1 MYKNFIVSILL
12 LLPFSAIAIDS
23 VVITKKTV
31 EKSSMAQSSSRF
43 SIFHNDMKS
52 DDLGLNVSLLNE
64 SDMQLITMDCD
75 KSLTSLES
83 DCPHGNLS
91 WMKNNLLGTANN
103 HHGIGIFINSEKAL
117 LAKLTDHEFE
127 SNDNIVYEY
136 GLGYNYFVNSA
147 SQDGFNFAA
156 HLYRY
161 NDKRISDT
169 ADNSGINLRVGYQF

>member
-12 LLPFSAIAIDS
+12 LLPFSAVAIDS

-43 SIFHNDMKS
+43 TIFHNDMQS
-52 DDLGLNVSLLNE
+52 DNLGLNVSLLNE

-75 KSLTSLES
+75 KSLTLLES

-103 HHGIGIFINSEKAL
+103 HHGIGIFINSEKTL

-161 NDKRISDT
+161 NDKRISDS